1 MIRPVIATLSAIAL
15 IGFALSGLFFAS
27 SVPATPYDD
36 LLAQDSVQF
45 AQRYFSLVDAKNW
58 DTVFALS
65 VREIRSS
72 DTQAGFTA
80 MANVIPNGNP
90 DAIHVVGY
98 HTITRHS
105 FNIFTSASSDVER
118 LDVVLEY
125 LYPDKPLWADFVLR
139 RDGDVFLAE
148 GAHVRVL
155 TQPLEEYYAF
165 HFFGQNTG
173 NYIVLFGAV
182 ALILFNAFALVRC
195 ITMPELRLKWL
206 WIVFTLV
213 GFSTVQ
219 YDWTDGV
226 FSYGLLYAHLPAV
239 TLVQGP
245 FRPLTLTASLPL
257 GAILFLLWRRL
268 FASPDG
274 AELPQYE

>member
-1 MIRPVIATLSAIAL
+1 MIRPIIAALSAVAL
-15 IGFALSGLFFAS
+15 IGFSLSGLFFAS
-27 SVPATPYDD
+27 SVPTTPYDD
-36 LLAQDSVQF
+36 MLAQEPAQF
-45 AQRYFSLVDAKNW
+45 AQRYFSLIDAKNW

-80 MANVIPNGNP
+80 MANVIPNGKP

-98 HTITRHS
+98 HTMASHS
-105 FNIFTSASSDVER
+105 FNIFTSNSSSIER
-118 LDVVLEY
+118 IDLVLEY

-139 RDGDVFLAE
+139 RDGDTFLAE
-148 GAHVRVL
+148 GAHVRIL

-165 HFFGQNTG
+165 HFLGQDTR
-173 NYIVLFGAV
+173 NYVVLFGV
-182 ALILFNAFALVRC
+182 VVLILFNAYALVRC

-206 WIVFTLV
+206 WIVFILV
-213 GFSTVQ
+213 GVGMVQ
-219 YDWTDGV
+219 YNWTDGV
-226 FSYGLLYAHLPAV
+226 FSYALLHVHVPPV

-245 FRPLTLTASLPL
+245 FQPLTLTASLPI